1 MENKEE
7 REKTYLNISKEQFDE
22 MIRLYDPCM
31 DDYLY
36 AFDLQKD
43 EYQISPHAVDRF
55 RLSSDRFLD
64 AAKAHE
70 NFVDPHDMPAL
81 AKELQEIKDGTK
93 KYHSMFY
100 RWLDRKGESVW
111 INCRGKVL
119 DDADGKPHFLIGCI
133 NEIGGRQKADDV
145 SGLLGESSLRSY
157 LEDYY
162 AAFPSGYLLRLGL
175 DDFKEINEKFGTEYG
190 DMVLK
195 KTAQCISSCIKPG
208 QMLYR
213 IVADEF
219 VIVDFMGG
227 TVDEACA
234 LYVRIRQQLQ
244 QFVEDNHYEVVFTIS
259 GGILNCADVW
269 EKSYSNIMKIS
280 EFALNEAKRNGKN
293 RYNIFTSKDYENFLR
308 KKQITK
314 ILRQSILNHFEGF
327 EAYFQPLFHAEDNT
341 LYGAETLMRFHCAE
355 LGMISPAEFIPI
367 LEETGLIIPA
377 GRWIMRQALA
387 CGKKIQRVIPNF
399 QISINV
405 SYIQI
410 MKSNIISEIA
420 AAIEEFEVNPANVVI
435 ELTES
440 GLLESDPRF
449 TSLWGSLKSEGI
461 RLALDDFGTGYSNF
475 HYLYELKPDIIK
487 IDRSFTAKAL
497 SNEYDYNLLSLMSDM
512 VHHLDLKLCVE
523 GIETEEERIRLQ
535 QVGPDY
541 SQGFFFGRPCP
552 YKQFHEDFVAKC
564 SA

>member
-1 MENKEE
+1 MEHSSPDMTVEQIC
-7 REKTYLNISKEQFDE
+7 TVIDLLNPCIDDH
-22 MIRLYDPCM
+22 LYVYDFTN
-31 DDYLY
+31 DYY
-36 AFDLQKD
+36 
-43 EYQISPHAVDRF
+43 YISPHAAERF
-55 RLSSDRFLD
+55 PIPGTAFHNVIENHRHFVYAPDL
-64 AAKAHE
+64 AA
-70 NFVDPHDMPAL
+70 
-81 AKELQEIKDGTK
+81 LQTDLNDLIAGRKDF
-93 KYHSMFY
+93 HNMQY
-100 RWLDRKGESVW
+100 RWIDKKGQPVW
-111 INCRGKVL
+111 INCRGYIVHEKNV
-119 DDADGKPHFLIGCI
+119 PHYMIGCI

-355 LGMISPAEFIPI
+355 PWHDFSCRIYSDS
-367 LEETGLIIPA
+367 
-377 GRWIMRQALA
+377 GRNR
-387 CGKKIQRVIPNF
+387 
-399 QISINV
+399 
-405 SYIQI
+405 
-410 MKSNIISEIA
+410 
-420 AAIEEFEVNPANVVI
+420 
-435 ELTES
+435 T
-440 GLLESDPRF
+440 
-449 TSLWGSLKSEGI
+449 
-461 RLALDDFGTGYSNF
+461 
-475 HYLYELKPDIIK
+475 
-487 IDRSFTAKAL
+487 
-497 SNEYDYNLLSLMSDM
+497 
-512 VHHLDLKLCVE
+512 
-523 GIETEEERIRLQ
+523 
-535 QVGPDY
+535 DY
-541 SQGFFFGRPCP
+541 SGRTLDYAAGTCLR
-552 YKQFHEDFVAKC
+552 
-564 SA
+564 

>member
-1 MENKEE
+1 MEHSSPDMTVEQIC
-7 REKTYLNISKEQFDE
+7 TVIDLLNPCIDDH
-22 MIRLYDPCM
+22 LYVYDFTN
-31 DDYLY
+31 DYY
-36 AFDLQKD
+36 H
-43 EYQISPHAVDRF
+43 ISPHAAERF
-55 RLSSDRFLD
+55 PIPGTAFHNVIENHRHFVYAPDL
-64 AAKAHE
+64 AA
-70 NFVDPHDMPAL
+70 
-81 AKELQEIKDGTK
+81 LQTDLNDLIAGRKDF
-93 KYHSMFY
+93 HNMQY
-100 RWLDRKGESVW
+100 RWIDRKGQPVW
-111 INCRGKVL
+111 INCRGYIVHEKNV
-119 DDADGKPHFLIGCI
+119 PHYMIGCI

-410 MKSNIISEIA
+410 MKSDIISEIA

-552 YKQFHEDFVAKC
+552 YKQFHDDFVAKC